1 MTNTS
6 LEIQR
11 KPLVFLLFSEGIEIE
26 QGYGMS
32 QQKCPLLTRLSY
44 KTRTATKTFFTFI
57 LVKFR

>member
-32 QQKCPLLTRLSY
+32 QQDMSFVNT
-44 KTRTATKTFFTFI
+44 
-57 LVKFR
+57 LVV